1 MGGGPLAQA
10 EGEGG
15 GAVKLEFVGG
25 PLCGQQRQVDA
36 LPAECDADYRPGDA
50 PVYRYNFAG
59 QQRVTAAHSE

>member
-1 MGGGPLAQA
+1 M
-10 EGEGG
+10 
-15 GAVKLEFVGG
+15 KLEFVGG